1 MPFSR
6 GLAGPVVHPELLFF
20 RGSLGFAI
28 VEFAFCGLGY
38 APIPWDTRS
47 GRELELAGKV
57 QNAFLS
63 FGSLSSSQRGPA
75 LLSRCAAPLE
85 QKEDAG

>member
-1 MPFSR
+1 MCRFFR
-6 GLAGPVVHPELLFF
+6 GTAGPVIRPGLLFF
-20 RGSLGFAI
+20 RGSLGGVCFLWFGI
-28 VEFAFCGLGY
+28 

-63 FGSLSSSQRGPA
+63 FGSLSSSQRVPA